1 MFFSFHPLGASNAI
15 GKAGTT
21 IRYSY
26 LHCSGTEPAERLFA
40 MPSLPIVL
48 AHGYLG
54 FGALGPL
61 NYFNNV
67 ASILRAAGATQVFA
81 PDVAPK
87 GTLQTRSAQLAQQIN
102 AQFNDQ
108 KVHVIAHSMGG
119 LDARSLIAGGAT
131 NIASLTTLGT
141 PFRGTLAADVAVDPA
156 RLLQVN
162 PAQLLAAI
170 GRYQI
175 GVAAAWPFDVEATT
189 HFAVGQLNAA
199 VGNLGNGD
207 YSGLATYFSGLFSLD
222 DGALSELTTEKCLQ
236 NFPDDQ
242 RDLRGVPAYSYA
254 GSIAPAKVTALL
266 TVPAILLSSTGQ
278 QNDGVVPLASAT
290 LKNHMGTLPVDHFG
304 LVAWTPADVSDC
316 YRQIYATINALPAQ

>member
-1 MFFSFHPLGASNAI
+1 
-15 GKAGTT
+15 
-21 IRYSY
+21 
-26 LHCSGTEPAERLFA
+26 

-67 ASILRAAGATQVFA
+67 ASILRSAGATQVFA

-87 GTLQTRSAQLAQQIN
+87 GTLQARSAQLAQQIN
-102 AQFNDQ
+102 AQFNNQ

-119 LDARSLIAGGAT
+119 LDARFLIARGAT
-131 NIASLTTLGT
+131 NIASLTALGT
-141 PFRGTLAADVAVDPA
+141 PFRGTLAADVVVDPA

-162 PAQLLAAI
+162 SAQLLATI

-175 GVAAAWPFDVEATT
+175 AVAATWPFEVEATT
-189 HFAVGQLNAA
+189 HFAIGQLNAA
-199 VGNLGNGD
+199 VGDLDHRD
-207 YSGLATYFSGLFSLD
+207 YSGLATYFSSLFSLD

-236 NFPDDQ
+236 NFPTDQ
-242 RDLRGVPAYSYA
+242 SDLRGVPTFSYA
-254 GSIAPAKVTALL
+254 GSMAPAQVTPVI

-278 QNDGVVPLASAT
+278 QNDGVVPLASAM
-290 LKNHMGTLPVDHFG
+290 LRNHMATLPVDHFG
-304 LVAWTPADVSDC
+304 LVGWTPTDVSDC
-316 YRQIYATINALPAQ
+316 YRQIYATINALPAEYKGMRGRCPSSRSIGSRILPPKRTGAHRGGAVTGRRW

>member
-1 MFFSFHPLGASNAI
+1 MA
-15 GKAGTT
+15 
-21 IRYSY
+21 
-26 LHCSGTEPAERLFA
+26 
-40 MPSLPIVL
+40 SLPIVL

-67 ASILRAAGATQVFA
+67 ASILQAAGATQVFA

-87 GTLQTRSAQLAQQIN
+87 GTLQVRSAQLARAIHDH
-102 AQFNDQ
+102 FGDQ

-119 LDARSLIAGGAT
+119 LDARSLIAGDAT

-162 PAQLLAAI
+162 PAWLVAAI
-170 GRYQI
+170 VRYE
-175 GVAAAWPFDVEATT
+175 VDVLAAWPFEVEAQT
-189 HFAVGQLNAA
+189 HFAIGELRTA
-199 VGNLGNGD
+199 VGNLEKGD
-207 YSGLATYFSGLFSLD
+207 YSGLATYFRGLFRLD
-222 DGALSELTTEKCLQ
+222 DDALGELTTERCRQ

-242 RDLRGVPAYSYA
+242 HDLRGVPTYSYA
-254 GSIAPAKVTALL
+254 GSIAPARVTTLL
-266 TVPAILLSSTGQ
+266 TVAAILLDSTGQ

-290 LKNHMGTLPVDHFG
+290 LRNHKETLQADHFG
-304 LVAWTPADVSDC
+304 LVGWTPTDVSNC
-316 YRQIYATINALPAQ
+316 YRQIYATISSLPTR

>member
-1 MFFSFHPLGASNAI
+1 
-15 GKAGTT
+15 
-21 IRYSY
+21 
-26 LHCSGTEPAERLFA
+26 

-54 FGALGPL
+54 FRALGPVS
-61 NYFNNV
+61 YFNNV
-67 ASILRAAGATQVFA
+67 DSILRAAGATQVFA
-81 PDVAPK
+81 ADVSPK
-87 GTLQTRSAQLAQQIN
+87 GTLQARSAQLAQQIN
-102 AQFNDQ
+102 GQFHDQ

-131 NIASLTTLGT
+131 NIVSLTTLGT

-170 GRYQI
+170 ARYEI
-175 GVAAAWPFDVEATT
+175 GVAAAWPFDMEATT
-189 HFAVGQLNAA
+189 HFAVGQLRAA
-199 VGNLGNGD
+199 VGNLVDGD
-207 YSGLATYFSGLFSLD
+207 YSGLATYFRGLFSLD

-242 RDLRGVPAYSYA
+242 HDLRGVSAFSYA
-254 GSIAPAKVTALL
+254 GSIAAARVTPFL
-266 TVPAILLSSTGQ
+266 TVPAILLGSTGQ
-278 QNDGVVPLASAT
+278 ADDGVVPLASAT
-290 LKNHMGTLPVDHFG
+290 LRNHMGTLPVDHLG
-304 LVAWTPADVSDC
+304 LVGWTPTDVSDC

>member
-1 MFFSFHPLGASNAI
+1 
-15 GKAGTT
+15 
-21 IRYSY
+21 
-26 LHCSGTEPAERLFA
+26 

-54 FGALGPL
+54 FRALGPVS
-61 NYFNNV
+61 YFNNV
-67 ASILRAAGATQVFA
+67 DSILRAAGATQVFA
-81 PDVAPK
+81 ADVSPK
-87 GTLQTRSAQLAQQIN
+87 GTLQARSAQLAQQIN
-102 AQFNDQ
+102 GQFHDQ

-131 NIASLTTLGT
+131 NIVSLTTLGT

-170 GRYQI
+170 ARYEI
-175 GVAAAWPFDVEATT
+175 GVAAAWPFDMEATT
-189 HFAVGQLNAA
+189 HFAVGQLRAA
-199 VGNLGNGD
+199 VGNLVDGD
-207 YSGLATYFSGLFSLD
+207 YSGLATYFRGLFSLD

-242 RDLRGVPAYSYA
+242 HDLRGVSAFSYA
-254 GSIAPAKVTALL
+254 GSIAAARVTPFL
-266 TVPAILLSSTGQ
+266 TVPAILLGSTGQ
-278 QNDGVVPLASAT
+278 PDDGVVPLASAT
-290 LKNHMGTLPVDHFG
+290 LRNHMGTLPVDHLG
-304 LVAWTPADVSDC
+304 LVGWTPTDVSDC